1 MEAEEVAERFEEVSS
16 VQDAGGR
23 KGKGGRKGGGG
34 GGRGG
39 RPADGGKQRE
49 KQISM
54 ALSKLLRHQALN
66 AGITLDKE
74 GYAPLDR
81 VLQWGPI
88 RSLKATVQEVIQVT
102 ADNEKQRF
110 SMKPA
115 DPSAETSEADPAA
128 WLIRANQG
136 HSIKVESEAL
146 LKPITL
152 EAGNVP
158 PVVVHGTYF
167 AFWPRIVE
175 GGGLRRMG
183 RTHVHCSTGLPDRDA
198 SGSNNNN
205 NNNNN
210 NNGEVVISG
219 MRRDAELLV
228 YVDVRRSLED
238 GALAWWVS
246 DNGVVLTEG
255 AGEEGLVPARY
266 FKEVVGR
273 REDVGTLW
281 RDGEWVSDLPEHVRD
296 RPPPAK
302 GGRGRGGGGGGRG
315 GGRGGRGK
323 AA

>member
-1 MEAEEVAERFEEVSS
+1 MEAEEVAERLEEKASS

-23 KGKGGRKGGGG
+23 KGKGGGRKGGGG
-34 GGRGG
+34 GK
-39 RPADGGKQRE
+39 PADGGKQRE

-115 DPSAETSEADPAA
+115 DPNDTEPSESDPAA

-146 LKPITL
+146 LRPITL

-158 PVVVHGTYF
+158 PAVVHGTYF

-175 GGGLRRMG
+175 AGGLRRMG
-183 RTHVHCSTGLPDRDA
+183 RTHVHCSTGLPDKDKDKDTTTNN
-198 SGSNNNN
+198 SNNNN
-205 NNNNN
+205 DG
-210 NNGEVVISG
+210 GEAVISG

-281 RDGEWVSDLPEHVRD
+281 RDGEWVADLPEHVRD

-302 GGRGRGGGGGGRG
+302 GGRGRGRG
-315 GGRGGRGK
+315 GGRGGRGQ

>member
-1 MEAEEVAERFEEVSS
+1 MSMEADDLAEKFEDNVSM
-16 VQDAGGR
+16 QGGGGGKG

-34 GGRGG
+34 GGK
-39 RPADGGKQRE
+39 PADGGKQRE
-49 KQISM
+49 KQVSM
-54 ALSKLLRHQALN
+54 ALSRLLRHQALN

-81 VLQWGPI
+81 VLQWGPL
-88 RSLKATVQEVIQVT
+88 RTLGVTVQEVAQVT

-115 DPSAETSEADPAA
+115 NPTPAPPSSTTTTTTTTASDADPAG

-136 HSIKVESEAL
+136 HSIKLESEAL

-167 AFWPRIVE
+167 AFWPGIVSA
-175 GGGLRRMG
+175 GGLRRMG
-183 RTHVHCSTGLPDRDA
+183 RTHVHCSTGVPGDVKDGA
-198 SGSNNNN
+198 TPA
-205 NNNNN
+205 
-210 NNGEVVISG
+210 VVSG
-219 MRRDAELLV
+219 MRGDAEVLV

-238 GALAWWVS
+238 GALAWWLS

-255 AGEEGLVPARY
+255 AGDDGLLPARY
-266 FKEVVGR
+266 FSRVVGR

-281 RDGEWVSDLPEHVRD
+281 EGGEWVADLPEHVRG

-302 GGRGRGGGGGGRG
+302 GGRKIGR
-315 GGRGGRGK
+315 
-323 AA
+323 AHV